1 MKVVILAGG
10 HGTRI
15 ADLTN
20 LIPKP
25 MVPIG
30 GIPILVHIM
39 KIYSSF
45 GHKEFCILLGH
56 KGSIIKAYFL
66 SEKFPECEINL
77 IETGEDTMTG
87 GRLLKAKEII
97 DKDTFFLTY
106 GDGLGNIDINA
117 LLKFHRKKNKI
128 MTVTTVR
135 PPARFGELELDNDL
149 VTSFDEKPQMQKGWI
164 NGGFFVVDP
173 TFIDYIKDE
182 TILISIDTFDEN
194 IVCYTEIFKNFS
206 SDENIKK
213 DQFKNFF
220 YNDIKRNDL
229 ACIIYTSGTTG
240 NPKGVM
246 LSHGGILSNCEGA
259 REILDILVKNEKPVF
274 LTWLP
279 LSHSYEHTVQF
290 IQISLGAKVFYAE
303 SLEKLLNNMVVAQ
316 PTIMTAV
323 PRFYQ
328 NLYSKISFNFSK
340 QKGFKKNL
348 IENI

>member
-56 KGSIIKAYFL
+56 KGSIIKEYFL
-66 SEKFPECEINL
+66 SEKFPEWEINL

-182 TILISIDTFDEN
+182 TIMLEREPMQYLTKKQELVAFRHNGYWQCMDTKREFDHLN
-194 IVCYTEIFKNFS
+194 SMWN
-206 SDENIKK
+206 
-213 DQFKNFF
+213 
-220 YNDIKRNDL
+220 
-229 ACIIYTSGTTG
+229 
-240 NPKGVM
+240 
-246 LSHGGILSNCEGA
+246 EG
-259 REILDILVKNEKPVF
+259 RPG
-274 LTWLP
+274 W
-279 LSHSYEHTVQF
+279 
-290 IQISLGAKVFYAE
+290 
-303 SLEKLLNNMVVAQ
+303 
-316 PTIMTAV
+316 IMED
-323 PRFYQ
+323 
-328 NLYSKISFNFSK
+328 K
-340 QKGFKKNL
+340 
-348 IENI
+348 

>member
-45 GHKEFCILLGH
+45 GYKEFCILLGH
-56 KGSIIKAYFL
+56 KGSVIKEYFL
-66 SEKFPECEINL
+66 SEKFPDWKINL

-87 GRLLKAKEII
+87 GRLLRAREFI

-106 GDGLGNIDINA
+106 GDGLGNININT
-117 LLKFHRKKNKI
+117 LLEFHRKKNKI

-173 TFIDYIKDE
+173 IFIDYIKDE
-182 TILISIDTFDEN
+182 TIMLEREPMQYLTKKQELVAFRHNGYWQCMDTKREFDHLN
-194 IVCYTEIFKNFS
+194 SMWN
-206 SDENIKK
+206 
-213 DQFKNFF
+213 
-220 YNDIKRNDL
+220 
-229 ACIIYTSGTTG
+229 
-240 NPKGVM
+240 
-246 LSHGGILSNCEGA
+246 EG
-259 REILDILVKNEKPVF
+259 RPG
-274 LTWLP
+274 W
-279 LSHSYEHTVQF
+279 
-290 IQISLGAKVFYAE
+290 
-303 SLEKLLNNMVVAQ
+303 
-316 PTIMTAV
+316 IMED
-323 PRFYQ
+323 
-328 NLYSKISFNFSK
+328 K
-340 QKGFKKNL
+340 
-348 IENI
+348 